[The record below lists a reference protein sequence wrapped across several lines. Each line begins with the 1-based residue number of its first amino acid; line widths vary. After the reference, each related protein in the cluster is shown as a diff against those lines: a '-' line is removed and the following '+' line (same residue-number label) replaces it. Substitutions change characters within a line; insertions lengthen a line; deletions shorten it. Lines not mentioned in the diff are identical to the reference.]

1 MVCSWRLDSGEGCEI
16 SFPRTS
22 PFFSPVYLSVPTF
35 WEPKQGG
42 ASDIIFLGIIQT
54 PNASLELQRRP
65 SKKLRQFGGWSNK
78 VQKMN
83 RDHRIVLLPII
94 FIMGLFTSIP
104 HRHDR
109 VDTCGILVGYLL
121 NNALLSLKDMKFTIS
136 QFLHLSKNIKWKHG
150 RHISTR
156 PSREWCKGITD
167 GLFLWETDLVKMTD
181 IVKLRRPRRKA
192 NLTSGLKTQ
201 RDFWTG
207 PSNLYWP
214 AARVLSISFCL
225 VFDISAEKY
234 LFN

>member
-109 VDTCGILVGYLL
+109 VDTCGILVEYLL

-136 QFLHLSKNIKWKHG
+136 QFLHLSKNVKWKHG
-150 RHISTR
+150 RIFPLGHHASG
-156 PSREWCKGITD
+156 EKEVLMGY
-167 GLFLWETDLVKMTD
+167 FFE
-181 IVKLRRPRRKA
+181 KL
-192 NLTSGLKTQ
+192 T
-201 RDFWTG
+201 
-207 PSNLYWP
+207 
-214 AARVLSISFCL
+214 
-225 VFDISAEKY
+225 
-234 LFN
+234 

>member
-1 MVCSWRLDSGEGCEI
+1 MVCSWRLDSGDGCEM

-35 WEPKQGG
+35 WEPKQAG

-65 SKKLRQFGGWSNK
+65 SKKVRQFGGWSNK
-78 VQKMN
+78 AQKMN

-94 FIMGLFTSIP
+94 FIMGLFRSMP
-104 HRHDR
+104 HGHDR

-121 NNALLSLKDMKFTIS
+121 TNALLSLKDMKFTIS
-136 QFLHLSKNIKWKHG
+136 QFLHLSKNIKRKHG

-156 PSREWCKGITD
+156 PSREWCKGSTD
-167 GLFLWETDLVKMTD
+167 GLFLWETDLVKKTD
-181 IVKLRRPRRKA
+181 TVELRKRRWKA
-192 NLTSGLKTQ
+192 NVTSGLKTQ

-225 VFDISAEKY
+225 VFDIPAEK
-234 LFN
+234 